1 MKKTNRIITAAI
13 LLALALLAGCGKKA
27 APIDLPSDDAVAA
40 VGMITMSGED
50 IYFTDPGR
58 IKAAMDIL
66 RAAEPTRRQSVNDS
80 PTNVASYGIVS
91 IYAGDRTTVV
101 YYYEKDG
108 KHYIEQPYRGIYRL
122 EDSPEDLLFQPD

>member
-1 MKKTNRIITAAI
+1 MKKTHRIIMAAI

-50 IYFTDPGR
+50 IYFTDPDR

-80 PTNVASYGIVS
+80 PTNVARYGIVS
-91 IYAGDRTTVV
+91 IYAGGQTTVV

-108 KHYIEQPYRGIYRL
+108 KHYIEQPYRGIYR
-122 EDSPEDLLFQPD
+122 PEDGIEAILFGS